1 MLKKTIA
8 YIDYNGTTR
17 KEDFYFNLTQAEVT
31 ELEVSVEGGL
41 VEMINRIVAAQNGK
55 VIIETFK
62 DIILRAYGEKS
73 PDGRRFIKNQE
84 VRDAF
89 AQTEA
94 YSNLFMELA
103 TDAKAASEF
112 VNGIVPPKTEK
123 AARPIR
129 VPMLRLRASSSTASF
144 LPRRKKAAPAD
155 QSAEAP
161 AVPEN

>member
-1 MLKKTIA
+1 MLKKTIV
-8 YIDYNGTTR
+8 YTDYNGTTR

-41 VEMINRIVAAQNGK
+41 VEQINRIVAAQNGK

-94 YSNLFMELA
+94 YSNLFMKLA

-123 AARPIR
+123 
-129 VPMLRLRASSSTASF
+129 V
-144 LPRRKKAAPAD
+144 APAD

>member
-1 MLKKTIA
+1 MLKKTIN
-8 YIDYNGTTR
+8 YTDYNGTTR

-94 YSNLFMELA
+94 YRSC
-103 TDAKAASEF
+103 SWSWQ
-112 VNGIVPPKTEK
+112 
-123 AARPIR
+123 
-129 VPMLRLRASSSTASF
+129 PMLRLRASSSTASF
-144 LPRRKKAAPAD
+144 LPRRKRQPR
-155 QSAEAP
+155 P
-161 AVPEN
+161 IRVPKLPLFLKTDDNEDRRC

>member
-1 MLKKTIA
+1 MLKKTIV
-8 YIDYNGTTR
+8 YTDYNGTTR

-41 VEMINRIVAAQNGK
+41 VEQINRIVAAQNGK

-123 AARPIR
+123 P
-129 VPMLRLRASSSTASF
+129 
-144 LPRRKKAAPAD
+144 APAD

>member
-1 MLKKTIA
+1 MLKKTIV
-8 YIDYNGTTR
+8 YTDYNGTTR

-94 YSNLFMELA
+94 YSKLFMELA
-103 TDAKAASEF
+103 TDSKAASEF
-112 VNGIVPPKTEK
+112 VNGIVPLKTE
-123 AARPIR
+123 
-129 VPMLRLRASSSTASF
+129 
-144 LPRRKKAAPAD
+144 KAAPAD

>member
-8 YIDYNGTTR
+8 YTDYNGTTR

-73 PDGRRFIKNQE
+73 PDAVDSSRTRKYAMPSLRPRR
-84 VRDAF
+84 
-89 AQTEA
+89 T
-94 YSNLFMELA
+94 A
-103 TDAKAASEF
+103 TCSWSWQ
-112 VNGIVPPKTEK
+112 
-123 AARPIR
+123 PI
-129 VPMLRLRASSSTASF
+129 LRLRASSSTASF
-144 LPRRKKAAPAD
+144 LPRRKKQPR
-155 QSAEAP
+155 P
-161 AVPEN
+161 IRVPRRLPFPKTDDNEDRRC

>member
-8 YIDYNGTTR
+8 YTDYNGTTR

-41 VEMINRIVAAQNGK
+41 VEMINRIVAAQNG
-55 VIIETFK
+55 K

-123 AARPIR
+123 AA
-129 VPMLRLRASSSTASF
+129 
-144 LPRRKKAAPAD
+144 PAD

>member
-1 MLKKTIA
+1 MLKKTIK
-8 YIDYNGTTR
+8 YTDYNGNVR
-17 KEDFYFNLTQAEVT
+17 EEDFWFNLTQAEVT

-73 PDGRRFIKNQE
+73 ADGRRFIKNQE

-94 YSNLFMELA
+94 YSKLFMELA

-112 VNGIVPPKTEK
+112 VNGIVPPKSEEPPK
-123 AARPIR
+123 AASEI
-129 VPMLRLRASSSTASF
+129 
-144 LPRRKKAAPAD
+144 
-155 QSAEAP
+155 
-161 AVPEN
+161 

>member
-1 MLKKTIA
+1 MLKKTIT
-8 YIDYNGTTR
+8 YTDYNGTTR

-41 VEMINRIVAAQNGK
+41 VEQINRIVAAQNGK

-94 YSNLFMELA
+94 YSNLFMKLA

-112 VNGIVPPKTEK
+112 VNGIVPPKMEK
-123 AARPIR
+123 AAQ
-129 VPMLRLRASSSTASF
+129 
-144 LPRRKKAAPAD
+144 AD

>member
-1 MLKKTIA
+1 MLKKTIT
-8 YIDYNGTTR
+8 YTDYNGTTR

-55 VIIETFK
+55 VIIETFE

-94 YSNLFMELA
+94 YSKLFMELA

-123 AARPIR
+123 
-129 VPMLRLRASSSTASF
+129 T
-144 LPRRKKAAPAD
+144 APAD

>member
-1 MLKKTIA
+1 MLKKTIT
-8 YIDYNGTTR
+8 YTDYNGTTR

-41 VEMINRIVAAQNGK
+41 VEQINRIVAAQNGK

-112 VNGIVPPKTEK
+112 VNGIVPPK
-123 AARPIR
+123 A
-129 VPMLRLRASSSTASF
+129 
-144 LPRRKKAAPAD
+144 KKAAPAD